1 MVSFKVVEML
11 LLLGRSVSRQMPVA
25 VLLHQRVIPKVV
37 SFQMLEEPNFL
48 HPQILTNQSCRWVLI
63 QMLVLE
69 LWNQSYLT
77 VIRILLTERQMLES
91 R

>member
-1 MVSFKVVEML
+1 ML
-11 LLLGRSVSRQMPVA
+11 LLLDQRAWFQMLVEHQ
-25 VLLHQRVIPKVV
+25 HQRVILKVV

-48 HPQILTNQSCRWVLI
+48 HPQILTNQSYRWVLT

-91 R
+91 RQMMCCY